1 MFFHN
6 YIKINNVNKIK
17 MINSITF
24 NLLLDL
30 MIAFKTKS
38 KAIKPK
44 ARKPKII
51 FPKKINP
58 LPHPPTFSSGFIKI
72 INRKNRMANM
82 LKTEIFFFIKF
93 III

>member
-1 MFFHN
+1 
-6 YIKINNVNKIK
+6 

-38 KAIKPK
+38 KAINPK

-51 FPKKINP
+51 FPKKIIP
-58 LPHPPTFSSGFIKI
+58 LPHPPTFASGFIKI
-72 INRKNRMANM
+72 INRKNSNANM

-93 III
+93 INI